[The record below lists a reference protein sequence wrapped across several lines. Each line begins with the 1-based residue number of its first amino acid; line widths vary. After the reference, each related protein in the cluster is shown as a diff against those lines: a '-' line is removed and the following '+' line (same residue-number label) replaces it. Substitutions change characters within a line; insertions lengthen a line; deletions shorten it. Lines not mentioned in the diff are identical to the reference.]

1 MIAIT
6 LPVGPS
12 VNHCYV
18 TTRQGRRVLSAEA
31 RRYVETAVLLVRAE
45 AARSGLAISGK
56 ARLCLTARI
65 WFERDNRDADNA
77 LKLPVDALAEAL
89 GINDR
94 WIKEWHI
101 YSAVDKRNPRIEVEL
116 KMEATNAAA

>member
-1 MIAIT
+1 MLTLA

-18 TTRQGRRVLSAEA
+18 TTRNGRRVLSAEA
-31 RRYVETAVLLVRAE
+31 RRYVDTAALLVRAE
-45 AARSGLAISGK
+45 ASRAGFVIGGK
-56 ARLCLTARI
+56 TRLTLTARI

-77 LKLPVDALAEAL
+77 LKLPIDALAEAL

-116 KMEATNAAA
+116 GVLS